1 MVIPDA
7 LSPGNQLFWRHIGT
21 ALLCGGIIGFERQY
35 RGKVAGVRT
44 SILICMGT
52 SLFTTVGATLA
63 PDRVDPT
70 RVLGQ
75 VVTGIGFLG
84 AGVILTREGRL
95 LGVTTAAVIWVL
107 AAIGCVIGVGYLSTA
122 LVITLVTLAVLLGVE
137 GLETLT
143 VRRRDR
149 RMSGDME
156 ARATEAP
163 PRWGRRSG
171 DVTGLRPERE
181 TDG

>member
-84 AGVILTREGRL
+84 
-95 LGVTTAAVIWVL
+95 
-107 AAIGCVIGVGYLSTA
+107 
-122 LVITLVTLAVLLGVE
+122 VE